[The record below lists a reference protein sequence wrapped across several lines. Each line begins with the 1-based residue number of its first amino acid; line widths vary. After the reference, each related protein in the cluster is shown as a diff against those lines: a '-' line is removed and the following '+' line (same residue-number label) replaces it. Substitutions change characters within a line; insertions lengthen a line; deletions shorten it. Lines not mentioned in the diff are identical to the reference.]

1 MLNRRKVCL
10 HGKWSEINSPMS
22 CFSSSI
28 VTLCVFSFCLQA
40 QLILAFQTL
49 LFIAMPVW
57 HNVSGLMG
65 LGLSLLTAVA
75 SDSIAVQSVPF
86 LFLHLAPEKSS
97 GVPCWCS
104 SLRGYFYRLF
114 VDQAI
119 LCNAVVFIPVCGSF
133 KCPARFRM
141 SYVQSAG
148 AFELKLE

>member
-40 QLILAFQTL
+40 QLILAFHTL

-65 LGLSLLTAVA
+65 LGLSLLAAVA
-75 SDSIAVQSVPF
+75 SDPYSCIRCTIPI
-86 LFLHLAPEKSS
+86 
-97 GVPCWCS
+97 CS
-104 SLRGYFYRLF
+104 SRNREVLRRT
-114 VDQAI
+114 
-119 LCNAVVFIPVCGSF
+119 
-133 KCPARFRM
+133 M
-141 SYVQSAG
+141 SVQ
-148 AFELKLE
+148 

>member
-28 VTLCVFSFCLQA
+28 GTLCVFFFCLQA
-40 QLILAFQTL
+40 QLILAFHTL

-75 SDSIAVQSVPF
+75 SDAIAVQGVPF
-86 LFLHLAPEKSS
+86 LFLHLATEKS
-97 GVPCWCS
+97 
-104 SLRGYFYRLF
+104 
-114 VDQAI
+114 
-119 LCNAVVFIPVCGSF
+119 
-133 KCPARFRM
+133 
-141 SYVQSAG
+141 
-148 AFELKLE
+148 